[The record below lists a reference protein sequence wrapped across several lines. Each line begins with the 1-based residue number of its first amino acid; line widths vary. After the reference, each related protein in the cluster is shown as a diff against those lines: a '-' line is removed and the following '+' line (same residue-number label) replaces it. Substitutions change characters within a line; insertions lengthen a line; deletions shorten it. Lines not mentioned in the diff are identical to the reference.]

1 MRSFRASGLVIAFC
15 SYGKSMGAGAHSA
28 KAVVDFARS
37 RPCFR
42 GLRKALREPERRE
55 LRRLTIDV
63 SEDNLRVIA
72 ERGYEDVGE
81 H

>member
-1 MRSFRASGLVIAFC
+1 MATTSTERIR
-15 SYGKSMGAGAHSA
+15 
-28 KAVVDFARS
+28 
-37 RPCFR
+37 
-42 GLRKALREPERRE
+42 ALREPERRE